1 MRTPTFGEVEAAA
14 DRIAGIVRP
23 LTIAPM
29 GRQSDDEQAAGSLR
43 PSTET
48 GGAEIFLGLEFLQH
62 TGSFKARGAANLM
75 AVLIENGTMP
85 DAGIVSATGANA
97 DIGFAWAA
105 RVFDVPATVF
115 LAGSTRRAKVARLR
129 ALGAEVRLSGETQD
143 HARESAHEFM
153 AGTGA
158 IDAYTYDDT
167 LTSAGAGT
175 ILLEFVDA
183 VAGLDTIVLAVG
195 AGGMFSGI
203 AAVADHFG
211 IRVVGTE
218 PDGSRAL
225 NAALAADTVL
235 DVDVDSI
242 AADSLGA
249 PRVSAAALAWAKATD
264 VRSVVVDDE
273 AIVRARRQLWER
285 YRLVVEHGSAT
296 GLAALATRA
305 YQPRDGERIGV
316 VLCGA
321 NTDPSDLVG

>member
-1 MRTPTFGEVEAAA
+1 MRTPTYGEVEAAA
-14 DRIAGIVRP
+14 ARIAGVVRP

-29 GRQSDDEQAAGSLR
+29 GRQSDDEQVAGSLR
-43 PSTET
+43 ASTET

-75 AVLIENGTMP
+75 AGLIETRTMP

-105 RVFDVPATVF
+105 RTFDVRATVF
-115 LAGSTRRAKVARLR
+115 LAGSTPRAKVARLR
-129 ALGAEVRLSGETQD
+129 GLGAEVRLAGETQD

-153 AGTGA
+153 ASTGA
-158 IDAYTYDDT
+158 IDAYTYDDN

-225 NAALAADTVL
+225 NAALAAGAVL

-249 PRVSAAALAWAKATD
+249 PRVSAAALAWATATD
-264 VRSVVVDDE
+264 VRSVVVDDD

-285 YRLVVEHGSAT
+285 HRLVVEHGSAT

-321 NTDPSDLVG
+321 NTDPSDLVD